1 MLKDVENIGDIS
13 EKGMQAERYVKKRF
27 KDTRMWYK
35 IFLGSTCLFS
45 PFSTF
50 QQSLLL
56 LLSFFFY
63 YYIRKGMLWT
73 SLLVSPHYKPL
84 SIL

>member
-1 MLKDVENIGDIS
+1 MLKDVENIEDIS
-13 EKGMQAERYVKKRF
+13 EKGIQAERYVKKRF
-27 KDTRMWYK
+27 KDTREYRK
-35 IFLGSTCLFS
+35 IFLTSTCFFS

-63 YYIRKGMLWT
+63 YYIKKGML
-73 SLLVSPHYKPL
+73 
-84 SIL
+84 